1 MNNKEPLYYIITKIH
16 NSNINSRS
24 FLGCKWMFYQ
34 NCKGGEINTIESKL
48 EEIGNCHVAMMHT
61 NIPVSHV

>member
-24 FLGCKWMFYQ
+24 FLGRKWMFYQ
-34 NCKGGEINTIESKL
+34 L
-48 EEIGNCHVAMMHT
+48 DLQHRDRRDVDRL
-61 NIPVSHV
+61 

>member
-24 FLGCKWMFYQ
+24 FLGRKWMFYQ
-34 NCKGGEINTIESKL
+34 NWEF
-48 EEIGNCHVAMMHT
+48 
-61 NIPVSHV
+61 